1 VLGKFDLDAR
11 VVSFFNARLAAKGN
25 GAVANVTV
33 GRELDALLGGLD
45 AN

>member
-1 VLGKFDLDAR
+1 MLGKFDLDAR
-11 VVSFFNARLAAKGN
+11 VGPFFNIGLAAKGD